1 MSNNYVDFGY
11 WEYGYA
17 EGDIKSIQIGSG
29 EINCTTTVS
38 ASSSITRVA
47 KAIINAIA
55 TVVARGSYITNGIA
69 VIVASASVFCNA
81 KIIGE
86 EWSQEQIGSENW
98 TDIPDSSD
106 VWTEKQTGNETWL

>member
-17 EGDIKSIQIGSG
+17 EGDIKSIQTGSG
-29 EINCTTTVS
+29 AVNGTATVS
-38 ASSSITRVA
+38 VSSSVTRVA

-69 VIVASASVFCNA
+69 SISAFANTSCNG

-86 EWSQEQIGSENW
+86 EWTQQQVGSESWTDIPPSSDIWTTKQIGSE
-98 TDIPDSSD
+98 
-106 VWTEKQTGNETWL
+106 KWL